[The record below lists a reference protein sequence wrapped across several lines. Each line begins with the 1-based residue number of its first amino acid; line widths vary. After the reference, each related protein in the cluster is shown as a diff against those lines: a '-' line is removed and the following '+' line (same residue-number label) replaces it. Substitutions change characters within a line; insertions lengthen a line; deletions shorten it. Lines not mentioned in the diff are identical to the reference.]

1 MGKERTKWCRDTIDE
16 SRQQENKCT
25 DRKFVVV
32 EMEEVGNV
40 GKELYRKSL
49 KKRKGQQAN
58 EQRESNLA
66 NDN

>member
-1 MGKERTKWCRDTIDE
+1 MNQG
-16 SRQQENKCT
+16 QQENKCT
-25 DRKFVVV
+25 DRNFVVV